1 MNSENKNKKNSD
13 WNCTCKKIVKNNSDL
28 WVGKI
33 PGKYN
38 CTNIE
43 KKRSYWNSAGLCLV
57 TRTPFFHYL
66 FHYCFSR
73 YTFSTMCFTIFFPG
87 TFFTF
92 FFTMF
97 FTIFF
102 RVHFFHIFFHYFF
115 PGTRFSHFFHYFF
128 SGYIFFTIFSRY
140 IFFSDFKRIKKKCT
154 LTRKTVKISK
164 KNVLSS

>member
-1 MNSENKNKKNSD
+1 MNSEKKNKKNSD

-66 FHYCFSR
+66 FHYFFSR
-73 YTFSTMCFTIFFPG
+73 YVFFTIFFSL
-87 TFFTF
+87 FFSRYI

-97 FTIFF
+97 FNYFF
-102 RVHFFHIFFHYFF
+102 RVHFFHICFHYFF
-115 PGTRFSHFFHYFF
+115 TIFF
-128 SGYIFFTIFSRY
+128 SGHIFLTLLFTIFLQ
-140 IFFSDFKRIKKKCT
+140 IQFFQ
-154 LTRKTVKISK
+154 ISK
-164 KNVLSS
+164 